1 MHQVRLHETSAII
14 STLNESGI
22 RYAALSHCWGRI
34 EMIRTMEATL
44 SDSMLEG
51 IRWTDLP
58 KTFQEAVLLVR
69 ELGIDY
75 LWIDSLCKQC

>member
-1 MHQVRLHETSAII
+1 
-14 STLNESGI
+14 
-22 RYAALSHCWGRI
+22 
-34 EMIRTMEATL
+34 MEATL
-44 SDSMLEG
+44 SDFMLEG

-58 KTFQEAVLLVR
+58 KTFQEAVLLVH